1 MKRTGLRL
9 SFTSI
14 SPRARIACFGRRHSR
29 QTLGRRLSAPTDRAR
44 VSAIL
49 RRLRAEVGDIEFGYR
64 AQGLFAHVLKQIG
77 ASVVEVKHQG
87 NPDIT
92 VLLGGR
98 LTRVEVEIA
107 SMGERYHVIKADDA
121 EAIAPTERDE
131 QGYLAVLDIAE
142 AVRWA
147 PIAYSGIRRRLGRQP
162 LATLHALAHWELAR
176 VCNDAFAE
184 ITIANAER
192 LQALTFHLLR
202 QRVLRRN
209 A

>member
-1 MKRTGLRL
+1 M
-9 SFTSI
+9 
-14 SPRARIACFGRRHSR
+14 
-29 QTLGRRLSAPTDRAR
+29 SAPTDRAR

-87 NPDIT
+87 HPDIT